1 MSIWR
6 LSFLSVD
13 TAILYLLNSVM
24 DASVIHPSPSV
35 ISKCPNCSSI
45 SLARMATASKAT
57 SWSWSRSTW
66 LGEHLQLCCRM
77 FTLKVIGPMSDGQR
91 TNLCCIQEMMD
102 FPGKLVR
109 INLQSP
115 NKNYALY
122 RLFIFFWG
130 SLTPGSV
137 TVNKVEPH
145 RFVSL
150 PKCIVGP
157 WIYEPLDV
165 QLWRGTPHK
174 EWCRFLETEQPCLD
188 RVDIHPGF

>member
-1 MSIWR
+1 MSQLFLHILGTHGYSIQSHQLIMKSFDLAGGTPSAV
-6 LSFLSVD
+6 LSD
-13 TAILYLLNSVM
+13 
-24 DASVIHPSPSV
+24 VI
-35 ISKCPNCSSI
+35 
-45 SLARMATASKAT
+45 
-57 SWSWSRSTW
+57 
-66 LGEHLQLCCRM
+66 
-77 FTLKVIGPMSDGQR
+77 TLKVIGPMSQMATER